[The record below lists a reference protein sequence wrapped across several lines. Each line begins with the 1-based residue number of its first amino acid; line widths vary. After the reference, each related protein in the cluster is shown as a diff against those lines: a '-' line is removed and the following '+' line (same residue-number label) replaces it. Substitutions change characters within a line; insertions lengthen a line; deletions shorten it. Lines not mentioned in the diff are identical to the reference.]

1 MDGAAP
7 LSSRRVLL
15 LDDDPVLQSVVESV
29 CEKYEWTLSVVGDRC
44 NRLLLPPQRPR
55 PKLVLLGFT
64 VTDELSL
71 GLLQDLHAT
80 YPDAPLAVITD
91 DSAIDVADVV
101 GLAGGDAVLVEST
114 AIPDR
119 SAPKKKLHAW
129 TELAA
134 ESSNRRHR
142 E

>member
-7 LSSRRVLL
+7 SSSRRVLL

-29 CEKYEWTLSVVGDRC
+29 CEKYEWTLSVVGDRY
-44 NRLLLPPQRPR
+44 NALLLPPRRPR

-91 DSAIDVADVV
+91 DSPIDVADVV
-101 GLAGGDAVLVEST
+101 GLAGGNAVLVEST
-114 AIPDR
+114 GITDR

-129 TELAA
+129 TELIA
-134 ESSNRRHR
+134 ESNRKRG

>member
-7 LSSRRVLL
+7 SSSRRVLL

-29 CEKYEWTLSVVGDRC
+29 CEKYEWTLTVVGDRWDA
-44 NRLLLPPQRPR
+44 LLPPQRPR

-64 VTDELSL
+64 VSDELSL

-91 DSAIDVADVV
+91 DSPLDVADVV
-101 GLAGGDAVLVEST
+101 GLAGGDTVLVEST
-114 AIPDR
+114 AVADR
-119 SAPKKKLHAW
+119 SKPQTKPHAW
-129 TELAA
+129 TELVT
-134 ESSNRRHR
+134 ESPDRRR
-142 E
+142 PA

>member
-7 LSSRRVLL
+7 SSSRRVLL

-29 CEKYEWTLSVVGDRC
+29 CEKYEWTLTVLGERC
-44 NRLLLPPQRPR
+44 DALIPSHRPR
-55 PKLVLLGFT
+55 PKLVVLGFS

-91 DSAIDVADVV
+91 DSPLDVADVV

-114 AIPDR
+114 GVSDR
-119 SAPKKKLHAW
+119 SKPQTKPHAW
-129 TELAA
+129 TELVA
-134 ESSNRRHR
+134 ESPDRPRR
-142 E
+142 